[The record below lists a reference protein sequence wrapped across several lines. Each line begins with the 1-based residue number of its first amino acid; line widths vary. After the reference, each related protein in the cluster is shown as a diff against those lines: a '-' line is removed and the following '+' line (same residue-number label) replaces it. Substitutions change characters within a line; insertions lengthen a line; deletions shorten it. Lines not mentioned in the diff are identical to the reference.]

1 MKCFEKPLS
10 DDDLENI
17 KQSIH
22 KTSNAPESEKG
33 IDARGFIQ
41 LNKMFAEK
49 GRHETIW
56 ITLRKFHYTDSLS
69 LKDSFLHPRSDIQIL
84 IRWLTTKIRT
94 DLMYQNSA
102 LLNSVPSVTAS
113 LWICSYFSTR
123 IMTVD

>member
-22 KTSNAPESEKG
+22 KVSNSPESEKG
-33 IDARGFIQ
+33 IDVRGFIQ

-49 GRHETIW
+49 GRNETIW

-69 LKDSFLHPRSDIQIL
+69 LKDSFLHPKSDFL
-84 IRWLTTKIRT
+84 F
-94 DLMYQNSA
+94 S
-102 LLNSVPSVTAS
+102 LNGLQLNFA
-113 LWICSYFSTR
+113 
-123 IMTVD
+123 